1 MAYARI
7 EPFGEQRAD
16 LRMAIMAALTANIH
30 RDKKRRS
37 EPYKAAEFM
46 PFPED
51 EQEMKVQSLIQKLR
65 AADARAQSVP
75 KPVAERGQQ

>member
-1 MAYARI
+1 MAFARI

-16 LRMAIMAALTANIH
+16 LRMAIQAALLANIH
-30 RDKKRRS
+30 RDKKKRH

-51 EQEMKVQSLIQKLR
+51 EQERTVQSMIQRLR
-65 AADARAQSVP
+65 AAEPKAPQPKQVP
-75 KPVAERGQQ
+75 ERGN

>member
-1 MAYARI
+1 MAFAKL

-16 LRMAIMAALTANIH
+16 LRMAIQAALLANIH

-37 EPYKAAEFM
+37 EPYKPADFM

-51 EQEMKVQSLIQKLR
+51 EQERTVQSLIQKLR
-65 AADARAQSVP
+65 AAEPRTVP
-75 KPVAERGQQ
+75 PPQPVAERGR